1 MLTAETLPRH
11 ELVGLHV
18 RVADSSDPTLVGCEG
33 EVVSE
38 TTNTLVL
45 ESVARTSGQRQG
57 SRSVRVPKA
66 VATFEFR
73 LDDVERRSTTDDS
86 DAEYVVVDGERLV
99 ARPARRTERTG
110 DSRWQ

>member
-18 RVADSSDPTLVGCEG
+18 RVADSSDPTLVGVEG

-38 TTNTLVL
+38 TTNTLVVG
-45 ESVARTSGQRQG
+45 VARESERRQG

-73 LDDVERRSTTDDS
+73 LDDCVERRSTTDDS
-86 DAEYVVVDGERLV
+86 DAEYVTVDGERLV

-110 DSRWQ
+110 DSPWQ

>member
-38 TTNTLVL
+38 TTNTLVVN
-45 ESVARTSGQRQG
+45 VADERREG

-73 LDDVERRSTTDDS
+73 LDGDCVGRRPTTEADS
-86 DAEYVVVDGERLV
+86 EYVTVDGERLV

>member
-18 RVADSSDPTLVGCEG
+18 RVVDASDPTLVGCEG

-38 TTNTLVL
+38 TTNTLVV
-45 ESVARTSGQRQG
+45 STAREGREG

-73 LDDVERRSTTDDS
+73 LDDPVEDGSTTDGS
-86 DAEYVVVDGERLV
+86 EAEYVVVDGERLV

-110 DSRWQ
+110 DSPWQ

>member
-11 ELVGLHV
+11 ELAGLHV
-18 RVADSSDPTLVGCEG
+18 RVVDASDPTLVGCEG

-38 TTNTLVL
+38 TTNTLVV
-45 ESVARTSGQRQG
+45 SVADERREG

-73 LDDVERRSTTDDS
+73 LDDSVERRSATEADS
-86 DAEYVVVDGERLV
+86 EYVTVDGERLV
-99 ARPARRTERTG
+99 ASPARRTERTG

>member
-18 RVADSSDPTLVGCEG
+18 RVADASDPTLVGCEG

-38 TTNTLVL
+38 TTNTLVVRVP
-45 ESVARTSGQRQG
+45 EERPEG

-73 LDDVERRSTTDDS
+73 LTDDAPGS
-86 DAEYVVVDGERLV
+86 DPEYVTVDGERLV

-110 DSRWQ
+110 DSPWQ